1 LQQKFYLYFC
11 EKGIMLIK
19 LALILSVILQ
29 FGAAIIAVGLIRR
42 TKYNISWMLIS
53 MAFVL
58 MAMRRVY
65 ELYQA
70 FTLMVDSDLAS
81 FSAWTA
87 VAISLFIFIG
97 TLFIRRIFDFQR
109 QVDDLKNQQEA
120 KVLNAVIA
128 TEEKSKREFA
138 RNLHDG
144 LAPILSSVKMLLSSL
159 DNSKLDPDVE
169 QVVARADS
177 GINEAISNL
186 KVTANNLSPH
196 ILESFGLLRAVQN
209 RIDTIKSAEIPDI
222 TIQENIGKQR
232 FPKAIE
238 LAAYRII
245 SELLINTLKHAHAT
259 EIAIHLLTDENLL
272 RIIYSDNGK
281 GYDKQNVTLG
291 MGISNIHSRI
301 KAAGGFV
308 EIHTKP
314 NQGYYADIKFE
325 TACKI

>member
-1 LQQKFYLYFC
+1 
-11 EKGIMLIK
+11 MLIK

-42 TKYNISWMLIS
+42 TKYNISWILIS
-53 MAFVL
+53 MAFVF
-58 MAMRRVY
+58 MALRRVY

-70 FTLMVDSDLAS
+70 YIVVEDSDLAS
-81 FSAWTA
+81 FSAWIA

-97 TLFIRRIFDFQR
+97 TIFIRRIFDFQKE
-109 QVDDLKNQQEA
+109 VDDLKNQQEA

-159 DNSKLDPDVE
+159 DKPKLDTDVE
-169 QVVARADS
+169 QVVVRADC
-177 GINEAISNL
+177 GIDEAISNL
-186 KVTANNLSPH
+186 KITANNLSPH
-196 ILESFGLLRAVQN
+196 VLESFGLLRAIQN
-209 RIDTIKSAEIPDI
+209 RVDAIKTAEIPEI
-222 TIQENIGKQR
+222 AIQENIGKQR
-232 FPKAIE
+232 FPKNIE

-245 SELLINTLKHAHAT
+245 SELLINTLKHASADK
-259 EIAIHLLTDENLL
+259 ISVHLLNDENAL

-281 GYDKQNVTLG
+281 GYNKNNVSLG

-301 KAAGGFV
+301 KAAGGSI

-314 NQGYYADIKFE
+314 NQGFYADIKFE
-325 TACKI
+325 TLCKI